1 MMQNAQ
7 WLRISHH
14 SQAHLLAAS
23 GADAVRSFVRYST
36 CPASVP

>member
-14 SQAHLLAAS
+14 SQSHLLAAS
-23 GADAVRSFVRYST
+23 GADAVRCSFVT